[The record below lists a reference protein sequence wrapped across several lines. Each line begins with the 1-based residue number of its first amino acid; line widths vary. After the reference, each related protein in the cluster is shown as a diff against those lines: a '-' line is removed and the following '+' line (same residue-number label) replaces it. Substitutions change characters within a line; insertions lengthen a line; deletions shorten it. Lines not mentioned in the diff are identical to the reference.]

1 MKGREQKWCKFS
13 DNSAIYS
20 GAALCAGSVRKCVL
34 RGGGGRRP
42 VLFKGK
48 IRGTHKAGS
57 SGRQAGRERR
67 GERRGKGRLWESAEL
82 ADSLTNKPH
91 LFFLIINIFIITNII
106 GILPHRAG
114 TVPLTPLPA
123 ADRQPEPGH
132 GKTSFLSVS
141 AVGLLPLCRQKQEK
155 VAPVWMWMCA
165 CRWSKAKGWSSGW
178 KAWGMQHKG
187 SLSAPAGTLCIY
199 ICVCVCVRVSL
210 WKGLN
215 VYLSGLPK
223 SFACVGHPKIHAQVF

>member
-1 MKGREQKWCKFS
+1 MLAQ
-13 DNSAIYS
+13 
-20 GAALCAGSVRKCVL
+20 CASVCCEEV
-34 RGGGGRRP
+34 GGGDP
-42 VLFKGK
+42 CCLKGK
-48 IRGTHKAGS
+48 YEAHTKLGAQA
-57 SGRQAGRERR
+57 GRQAGRERR

-155 VAPVWMWMCA
+155 VAPV
-165 CRWSKAKGWSSGW
+165 
-178 KAWGMQHKG
+178 
-187 SLSAPAGTLCIY
+187 
-199 ICVCVCVRVSL
+199 
-210 WKGLN
+210 
-215 VYLSGLPK
+215 
-223 SFACVGHPKIHAQVF
+223 